1 MSLMMMPMKLIV
13 TSNTPVIA
21 VDHTTTLFR
30 INRFPILPKRKVQLR
45 NVQKTWAGG
54 RWQGQGVRTI
64 ILENL
69 LVYLHPWPSFC
80 SMTCPPLCSKLQ
92 MPLFHFLRIKKKKKK
107 NRLRVETLHGQLVNG
122 SPRILK
128 PGLVTFVFFLC
139 LEFKN
144 IKEAQGASLHT

>member
-92 MPLFHFLRIKKKKKK
+92 MPLFHFLRIKKKKKTDSEWK
-107 NRLRVETLHGQLVNG
+107 LYMDSLSMVA
-122 SPRILK
+122 
-128 PGLVTFVFFLC
+128 
-139 LEFKN
+139 LEFWN
-144 IKEAQGASLHT
+144 QGLWLLFFSCALNSKT

>member
-107 NRLRVETLHGQLVNG
+107 KTDSEWKLYMDSLSMVA
-122 SPRILK
+122 
-128 PGLVTFVFFLC
+128 
-139 LEFKN
+139 LEFWN
-144 IKEAQGASLHT
+144 QGLWLLFFSCALNSKT

>member
-107 NRLRVETLHGQLVNG
+107 TDSEWKLYMDSLSMVA
-122 SPRILK
+122 
-128 PGLVTFVFFLC
+128 
-139 LEFKN
+139 LEFWN
-144 IKEAQGASLHT
+144 QGLWLLFFSCALNSKT